1 MMTSGAHSHGIS
13 PQDEVLAAE
22 YVLGLLSLE
31 RRQMVERRMADDAD
45 FQRHVERWQSD
56 TVTFN
61 DAYGEI
67 APDASVFNRIEQR
80 LFADRPD
87 NAAGSLW
94 QSLVFWRGVSLV
106 SSLAAVVAI
115 VFVSGMLPP
124 TGRQAALL
132 VANLTAPG
140 NVIDLAAS
148 YDASSGRLKITPVA
162 ADGGERRSLELWLV
176 PPAGNPK
183 SLGII
188 NAAVDADMVISPGI
202 QGSLGEG
209 SVFAV
214 SLEPFGGSPT
224 GLPTGPIVASGTA
237 RRL

>member
-1 MMTSGAHSHGIS
+1 MISGEHSHGDT

-31 RRQMVERRMADDAD
+31 KRRLVEKRMTDDAD
-45 FQRHVERWQSD
+45 FQRLVERWQID
-56 TVTFN
+56 TASFN

-67 APDASVFNRIEQR
+67 APDAAIFSRIENR
-80 LFADRPD
+80 LFANSPDRST
-87 NAAGSLW
+87 ASLW
-94 QSLVFWRGVSLV
+94 QSLVFWRSVSLV

-115 VFVSGMLPP
+115 ALMSGLLLPGGKRTAP
-124 TGRQAALL
+124 L

-140 NVIDLAAS
+140 NVIDLVAS

-162 ADGGERRSLELWLV
+162 ADGGERRPLELWVV
-176 PPAGNPK
+176 PSTGNPK

-188 NAAVDADMVISPGI
+188 DAKVDAEMIISPEI
-202 QGSLGEG
+202 QRTLGEG

>member
-1 MMTSGAHSHGIS
+1 MTSGEHSHGDA
-13 PQDEVLAAE
+13 PQDEILAAE

-31 RRQMVERRMADDAD
+31 KRRMVEKRMIDDAD
-45 FQRHVERWQSD
+45 FQRLVERWQSD
-56 TVTFN
+56 TETFN
-61 DAYGEI
+61 DAYGEVS
-67 APDASVFNRIEQR
+67 PDAAVFNRIEKR

-94 QSLVFWRGVSLV
+94 NSLAFWRGVSLV
-106 SSLAAVVAI
+106 SSLAAAVAI
-115 VFVSGMLPP
+115 AFVSGLLPP
-124 TGRQAALL
+124 GDRRAPPL

-140 NVIDLAAS
+140 NVIDLVAS

-162 ADGGERRSLELWLV
+162 ADGGGRRSLELWLV

-188 NAAVDADMVISPGI
+188 DAAADADLVISPEI
-202 QGSLGEG
+202 RGSLGEG
-209 SVFAV
+209 AVFAV

-224 GLPTGPIVASGTA
+224 GLPTGPVIASGIA